1 MLAAREEK
9 SRAAWREKLAVD
21 FDVLGGAVKRRD
33 RSGAGFVGKFDS
45 GGNANRSDVA
55 GEIEDAERRS
65 FHAGLD
71 AMEAGEKEFDQAKR
85 VDLYAKV
92 FDRTNTESYIF
103 PVTSIPTVLAHTKE
117 VGVGKDKYAAGDVW
131 AASFFWNK

>member
-71 AMEAGEKEFDQAKR
+71 AMEAGGQPYRRVVGEWPELPVDQRWSGERDACALRRFCFDAR
-85 VDLYAKV
+85 ADPFVSGE
-92 FDRTNTESYIF
+92 RR
-103 PVTSIPTVLAHTKE
+103 
-117 VGVGKDKYAAGDVW
+117 G
-131 AASFFWNK
+131 